1 MVGITITVP
10 MAVAAATKPTRPM
23 RATHS
28 GVNSRRPMLA
38 PLYAVARAAGR
49 ARSNQGATI
58 ELTAAAP
65 IATQPTPLRIA
76 VAKSCD
82 GVVATARPITPAAR
96 IRAPADVTRDA
107 AVPGQCWKV
116 RDYDRADEKV
126 HRHRHR
132 YERQWPARPFDD
144 GVQYTGGP

>member
-1 MVGITITVP
+1 MRRGTGVTLFTSRFMGRPVHIGISITVP

-28 GVNSRRPMLA
+28 AVNSRPPMLA

-58 ELTAAAP
+58 ALTAAAP

-76 VAKSCD
+76 VARSCD
-82 GVVATARPITPAAR
+82 GVVATAHPITPAAR
-96 IRAPADVTRDA
+96 IRAPADVTRET
-107 AVPGQCWKV
+107 P
-116 RDYDRADEKV
+116 
-126 HRHRHR
+126 
-132 YERQWPARPFDD
+132 
-144 GVQYTGGP
+144 